1 MIKTSLGI
9 LGVATGVLLAASFGN
24 VSAETAPKA
33 PKPPAC
39 TTLKEESACKP
50 RDDCQWVAA
59 VVDSKTGKE
68 KRKAYCRRA
77 PAKTKA
83 K

>member
-9 LGVATGVLLAASFGN
+9 LGVAAVVLLAASFGN
-24 VSAETAPKA
+24 VSAETAPK
-33 PKPPAC
+33 PPAC
-39 TTLKEESACKP
+39 TTLKEESACKA
-50 RDDCQWVAA
+50 REDCQWVAA

-77 PAKTKA
+77 PAKKKA

>member
-9 LGVATGVLLAASFGN
+9 LGVAAVVLLAASFGN
-24 VSAETAPKA
+24 VSAETA

-59 VVDSKTGKE
+59 VVDSKSGKE
-68 KRKAYCRRA
+68 KRKAYCRKA
-77 PAKTKA
+77 PAKK
-83 K
+83 KPK

>member
-1 MIKTSLGI
+1 MIKTTLGI
-9 LGVATGVLLAASFGN
+9 LGGAAIVVLAASFGN
-24 VSAETAPKA
+24 VSAETAKA

-39 TTLKEESACKP
+39 KTIKEETGCRA

-59 VVDSKTGKE
+59 VVDTKTGKE
-68 KRKAYCRRA
+68 KRKAYCRSA
-77 PAKTKA
+77 PVPKK